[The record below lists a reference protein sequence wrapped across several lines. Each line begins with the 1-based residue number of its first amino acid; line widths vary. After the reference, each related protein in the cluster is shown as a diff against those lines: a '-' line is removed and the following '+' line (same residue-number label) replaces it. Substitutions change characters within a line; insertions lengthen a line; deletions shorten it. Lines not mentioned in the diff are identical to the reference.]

1 MEIVELY
8 GFVPPSEG
16 LAISLGFFD
25 GIHIGHRKLIDETIK
40 SAAARRIKSAF
51 FTFSDHP
58 QGITIPDN
66 RPGLLSTFE
75 EKIELVSELGVD
87 YFIWTD
93 FTESFRETGAADFVG
108 DILAGKMNARA
119 LWVGTNYHFGYNA
132 EGDAEMLKELG
143 ARHGIS
149 VCIEEPVLH
158 CGEVVSSSLIR
169 KCISEG
175 NVEKASVLLGS
186 AYSLSCS
193 FRHSGREPSQSLWEV
208 ECDREKMIPP
218 KGIYRGRIV
227 IAEETRGTLIYTGLH
242 DLASYLAVAPDVPFR
257 GVNGEKLRIS
267 FSQYLSETGSSTA
280 RTGSIC
286 DGRAIDGK

>member
-1 MEIVELY
+1 VEIVEMH
-8 GFVPPSEG
+8 GFVPPCEG
-16 LAISLGFFD
+16 LALSLGFFD
-25 GIHIGHRKLIDETIK
+25 GIHIGHRKLIDETVK
-40 SAAARRIKSAF
+40 FAAARRIKSAF

-66 RPGLLSTFE
+66 RPRLLSTFE
-75 EKIELVSELGVD
+75 EKIELVSGLGVD

-108 DILAGKMNARA
+108 DMLAKRMNARA
-119 LWVGTNYHFGYNA
+119 LWAGTNYHFGFNA

-143 ARHGIS
+143 AMHGIS
-149 VCIEEPVLH
+149 VFIEEPVLH

-193 FRHSGREPSQSLWEV
+193 FRHSGRETSQSLWEL
-208 ECDREKMIPP
+208 ECDREKLIPP
-218 KGIYRGRIV
+218 KGVYRGRIV
-227 IAEETRGTLIYTGLH
+227 IAEETRGTIIYTGLH
-242 DLASYLAVAPDVPFR
+242 DLASYLAVTPDVPFKR
-257 GVNGEKLRIS
+257 VNGEKLRIS
-267 FSQYLSETGSSTA
+267 FSQYLSESGGKTA
-280 RTGSIC
+280 RAGIC
-286 DGRAIDGK
+286 DARAIDGE